1 MTSVPQVRQK
11 TRQQLIWESMAGEE
25 WAKQQAEWSG
35 CRSPAAYLF
44 DLLLPIITLFGIYAF
59 AMVAY
64 LLGA

>member
-1 MTSVPQVRQK
+1 
-11 TRQQLIWESMAGEE
+11 MAGEE

-64 LLGA
+64 FLGA